1 MNGELVQ
8 EGTWLPVSK
17 VVLPANGTL
26 VLGQDQDET
35 IGGFDATQSFCG
47 EFTDLQVGDLKIPIY
62 FSEHCGPWQR
72 VCSGSDRGNITTNK
86 CKARQTSLTLSF

>member
-26 VLGQDQDET
+26 VLGQDQDEAM
-35 IGGFDATQSFCG
+35 GGFDATQSFCG
-47 EFTDLQVGDLKIPIY
+47 EFTDLQVGAFKIPIH
-62 FSEHCGPWQR
+62 SLSTVGL
-72 VCSGSDRGNITTNK
+72 GSVSAQDLI
-86 CKARQTSLTLSF
+86 KAI